1 MDNNIFISGMV
12 MYTIKDDDLRNYVHD
27 GIINE
32 FGNHPLDESTYE
44 IPYAAE
50 LHGETVMKL
59 KAICENAR
67 KETCKD
73 FIKGNPKG
81 NNDFVTFYRATDSSS
96 RYKNKIERFVI
107 V

>member
-1 MDNNIFISGMV
+1 MDKNRFISGMV
-12 MYTIKDDDLRNYVHD
+12 MYTIKDDDLRKYVHD
-27 GIINE
+27 CIINE
-32 FGNHPLDESTYE
+32 FGDNPLDESTYE
-44 IPYAAE
+44 IQCAAE
-50 LHGETVMKL
+50 LHGETVKKL

-67 KETCKD
+67 KETRKD

-96 RYKNKIERFVI
+96 PYKYKIERFVI